1 MKNFCVA
8 YQPLARSFTES
19 FLAYIFCFPNSDHVI
34 FSREFAFSLFIDLA
48 YYVICTKTEQSYSFL
63 WGIITQSWE
72 NKNVQAKKLELLT
85 TTNLMETKT
94 IGVTSKS
101 SVRAYIYIYI
111 YITIFS
117 KISKI
122 LRPSLL
128 TAEPFS
134 TFLLR
139 TKTPKYATFYSRR
152 EHRATRHH
160 ELIF

>member
-19 FLAYIFCFPNSDHVI
+19 FLAYILCFPNSDHVI
-34 FSREFAFSLFIDLA
+34 LSREFAFSLFIDFAYSA
-48 YYVICTKTEQSYSFL
+48 YYVICTKTEQFSSFL
-63 WGIITQSWE
+63 WGIITRLWE
-72 NKNVQAKKLELLT
+72 NKSVQAKKLELLAT
-85 TTNLMETKT
+85 TKMETKT
-94 IGVTSKS
+94 IGVTSNS
-101 SVRAYIYIYI
+101 SVHAYI

-134 TFLLR
+134 AFLLR
-139 TKTPKYATFYSRR
+139 TRTPKYATF
-152 EHRATRHH
+152 H
-160 ELIF
+160 

>member
-8 YQPLARSFTES
+8 YQPLASSCTES

-34 FSREFAFSLFIDLA
+34 FSREFAFSLFIDFA
-48 YYVICTKTEQSYSFL
+48 CYVICTKTEQFFSFL
-63 WGIITQSWE
+63 WGIITRLWE
-72 NKNVQAKKLELLT
+72 NKDVQAKKLELLT
-85 TTNLMETKT
+85 TTKMETKT
-94 IGVTSKS
+94 IAVTSNS

-111 YITIFS
+111 TIFR
-117 KISKI
+117 KISKM
-122 LRPSLL
+122 LCPSLL

-139 TKTPKYATFYSRR
+139 TRTPKYATFYWRR